1 MGVHIHAAESRPNVG
16 WTVRGPTARGPTVI
30 RLIKHEK
37 CPFGTSLELSINNLV
52 A

>member
-16 WTVRGPTARGPTVI
+16 WTARGPTVI